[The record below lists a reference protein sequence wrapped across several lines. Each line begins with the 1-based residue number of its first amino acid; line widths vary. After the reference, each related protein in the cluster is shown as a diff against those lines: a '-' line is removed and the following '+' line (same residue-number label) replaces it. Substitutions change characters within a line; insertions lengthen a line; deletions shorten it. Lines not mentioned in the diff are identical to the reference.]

1 MTTLLLDIGNSR
13 LKWGLL
19 NNDRIGATGHVSLQN
34 IEQRGVAALA
44 SLLPPR
50 FDTVLA
56 CNVAGAGIGTLLSE
70 LGDVRFAKPTTKACG
85 VTNGYRNPEHL
96 GVDRWAA
103 MIGARAATSSACL
116 VVDAGTA
123 ITLDALD
130 PRGVHLG
137 GQIMP
142 GLRLMSESLG
152 CSTSDL
158 PLVNTNT
165 LVIDPDASPFAT
177 STNDAI
183 AKGIL
188 GAVAGSIE
196 RSLQF
201 LRAAKADVDVDV
213 ILTGGDAAI
222 IQHHLHQATE
232 LRPHLVL
239 EGLACLASVSE
250 QRSA

>member
-1 MTTLLLDIGNSR
+1 MTTLLLDIGNTR

-19 NNDRIGATGHVSLQN
+19 TDDQIGATGHVSLQN

-70 LGDVRFAKPTTKACG
+70 LGDVRFARPTTRACG
-85 VTNGYRNPEHL
+85 VTNGYSNPEHL

-103 MIGARAATSSACL
+103 MIGARAVTNSACL

-130 PRGVHLG
+130 TQGAHLG

-142 GLRLMSESLG
+142 GLRLMIESLG

-158 PLVNTNT
+158 PLIDTSSLPVN
-165 LVIDPDASPFAT
+165 PDTSPFAT

-183 AKGIL
+183 SKGVL

-196 RSLQF
+196 RSLQY
-201 LRAAKADVDVDV
+201 LRAANFDVDV

-222 IQHHLHQATE
+222 IQHHLQQAIE

-250 QRSA
+250 QWSA